1 MKKLLIMILLLP
13 VAAVAQSKKGA
24 KANSV
29 VMVVGKP
36 MTSLDSIMVKQLFFS
51 AIREKTIENFTLAA
65 DLFNRCLQIDPAN
78 DAAMYELAA
87 LRKTQKREA
96 DALVLLERAVT
107 VNRENEWYWVALA
120 DSYQKTNDLDKL
132 ENVYD
137 ELIRINQKPDY
148 YFDKANAYF
157 LLKKYDAALKVY
169 NQLEGLTGL
178 TDDLLINRQKVYLKQ
193 NKLDKATAELDT
205 MIAGNPNELRYYLL
219 QAELYNSNGF
229 SDKAL
234 KVLEQAAKLNPNN
247 GMLHLALAEIYRDK
261 KDIDGSFKQ
270 LSVAFASADVDVN
283 QKIKIIL
290 SYLPKLQEPAA
301 RASAL
306 ELSRILAN
314 THPDDAK
321 AQALYADMLV
331 QNEKYADAKPL
342 FRKAIQLSKDNYAA
356 FEQLVRIELSE
367 NKVDDAIRDGE
378 EAMTYFPNQA
388 WMNYLLGTAYYQKKN
403 YSKALSYLKN
413 AASLN
418 TDDNNLAGF
427 VYSVLGDC
435 FHELKNDKASDDAY
449 TKSLTYNPD
458 NAYTLN
464 NYAYYLSLR
473 GEQLDKAAQMAK
485 RANELQPN
493 TASFEDTYAWI
504 LFKQKKYT
512 EAKVWMEKA
521 LVHDKN
527 NSAVQTEHYGDIM
540 FYLGDTEA
548 AVQNWKKAKQ
558 NGSKSAVLER
568 KINEKKYVE

>member
-1 MKKLLIMILLLP
+1 MILLLP